1 VKHAP
6 CILLVLLAAVGFA
19 AAEEPEPNPGAGA
32 GDSVPME
39 FESFQLVLLKRPAEP
54 AEYPPEKLEEIQ
66 RGHLGY
72 LERMGREGHM
82 VAAGPFGDQAD
93 ESLRGL
99 ALYRVG
105 SVERARELA
114 EGDPAVRAGRLE
126 VEVMTFY
133 TLKGSLAFPMA
144 DELAAARAAES
155 GDGSGD
161 PAAPPDEA
169 GP

>member
-1 VKHAP
+1 MKHAL
-6 CILLVLLAAVGFA
+6 CSLLVLLAAAGFA
-19 AAEEPEPNPGAGA
+19 AAEEPESASGA
-32 GDSVPME
+32 GDAAPME

-54 AEYPPEKLEEIQ
+54 AEYPPEKIQEIQ
-66 RGHLGY
+66 RGHLAY

-82 VAAGPFGDQAD
+82 VAAGPFGDQED

-144 DELAAARAAES
+144 DELAAARAAGS

-161 PAAPPDEA
+161 PAAESDEA